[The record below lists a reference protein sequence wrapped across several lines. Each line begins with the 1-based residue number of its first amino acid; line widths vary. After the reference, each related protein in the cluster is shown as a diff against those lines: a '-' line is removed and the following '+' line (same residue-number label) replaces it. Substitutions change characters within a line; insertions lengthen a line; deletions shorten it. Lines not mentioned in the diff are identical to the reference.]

1 MRDTASATTSSIRP
15 MILARAEG
23 CGDPTPYLR
32 AGETVLA
39 LGSGA
44 GKLCFRASQ
53 VVGPTGWVIGIEP
66 SDDLLAIARRHA
78 REVARR
84 LGYANVEF
92 RKASLRDLRL
102 DREWLDRLLR
112 EHPVGSEAD
121 LVHLQAAIA
130 ASCRTLPLVSDESV
144 DAVVSNCVPHL
155 VEPMDM
161 RRLAGEIFRI
171 LRPGGRAIITEIP
184 RDDTFVEA
192 DPERIADREKV
203 FRHRLAEAGFQD
215 VTVLDGP
222 AGTRRRLPGTELRSV
237 TVAAYKRRRHEL
249 QHDVPAPRTAL
260 AASGAA

>member
-1 MRDTASATTSSIRP
+1 MFDTASATTSIP
-15 MILARAEG
+15 PVFLARTEG

-32 AGETVLA
+32 PGETVLT

-53 VVGPTGWVIGIEP
+53 AVGPTGWVIGIEP

-78 REVARR
+78 RAVARR

-102 DREWLDRLLR
+102 DREWLDRLLH

-121 LVHLQAAIA
+121 LVGLHAAIA
-130 ASCRTLPLVSDESV
+130 ASCRVLPLVSDESV
-144 DAVVSNCVPHL
+144 DAVVSDCVPHL

-161 RRLAGEIFRI
+161 QRLAGEIFRV

-184 RDDTFVEA
+184 RDETLVES
-192 DPERIADREKV
+192 DPERIAHRGEV
-203 FRHRLAEAGFQD
+203 FRQRLAEAGFQD
-215 VTVLDGP
+215 VTVLERPEGARP
-222 AGTRRRLPGTELRSV
+222 SLPGIDLRSV
-237 TVAAYKRRRHEL
+237 TVAAYKRRRLRRER
-249 QHDVPAPRTAL
+249 QHDAAVPC
-260 AASGAA
+260 AS